1 MVTKLLS
8 TWEHILALKPCSV
21 AIVFSKAPLLM
32 ALAPDFMAFMDFIG
46 GSMLAQVIQAKIW

>member
-8 TWEHILALKPCSV
+8 TWEHIFALKPCSV
-21 AIVFSKAPLLM
+21 AIIFNNAPLLM

-46 GSMLAQVIQAKIW
+46 GSILAQEIQAKIW